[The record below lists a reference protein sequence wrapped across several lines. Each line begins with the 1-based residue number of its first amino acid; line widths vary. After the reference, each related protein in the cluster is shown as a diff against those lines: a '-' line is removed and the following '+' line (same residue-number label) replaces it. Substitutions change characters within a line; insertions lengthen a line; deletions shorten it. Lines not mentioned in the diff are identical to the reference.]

1 MKQKVVYCEL
11 DFLQRFTEKLASI
24 PFEKQQCWHN
34 TFSFIAKSRIVLN
47 ASKEDLGKVLATNK
61 IVFNLYK
68 RTLEG
73 NNQEKHRWLYNT
85 EATFPNIETFSASS
99 VTDEILTS
107 TAMFLTTKE
116 KVVCNRIM
124 KKMGI
129 LAYNMETILDSDF
142 LYNDCGTSLPD
153 ERRQLNGW
161 KSILEQRE
169 INVCNS
175 LIIIDN
181 YLLQSNVNQ
190 NYANKSVNEK
200 VENNLLPI
208 LDALLPKKIDV
219 PFQISLFAIEGKEPF
234 SRLANDLKDKI
245 KALRGGDVKINLQIC
260 KCTKE
265 FHDRVL
271 ITNNIWMSSG
281 MGFDLFGAKGFHVN
295 RPTTISL
302 LFPFVQT
309 SAPWVEKAYKNIIEK
324 GKMITKNNLCY
335 GDKFECRLIAL

>member
-11 DFLQRFTEKLASI
+11 GFLQRFAEKLASI

-34 TFSFIAKSRIVLN
+34 TFSFIAKSRIILN
-47 ASKEDLGKVLATNK
+47 ASKEDFSKVLATNK

-68 RTLEG
+68 RTSEG
-73 NNQEKHRWLYNT
+73 NNQGKHRWLYNPD
-85 EATFPNIETFSASS
+85 AAFPDIEMFSPSS

-107 TAMFLTTKE
+107 TTMFLTTKE
-116 KVVCNRIM
+116 KIVCNRVM
-124 KKMGI
+124 KRFGI
-129 LAYNMETILDSDF
+129 LAYNIETILESDF

-153 ERRQLNGW
+153 EKRLLNGW

-190 NYANKSVNEK
+190 NYASKSVNEK

-234 SRLANDLKDKI
+234 SRLANSLKDKI

-309 SAPWVEKAYKNIIEK
+309 SALWVEQAYEKTIECVNRVTQKNAH
-324 GKMITKNNLCY
+324 Y
-335 GDKFECRLIAL
+335 GDEFDSRLYK